1 MEQCVGRRKRVNI
14 VELVGV
20 AAILLFIAL
29 VIWVYTTTVQDES
42 KAKKEKSIATH
53 EAVMATTYDASNG
66 SGLARAR
73 HAMTYNPDGSCTI
86 TVQQYVRKSTNDL
99 FINSPRIETTA
110 FTPKQ
115 CER

>member
-1 MEQCVGRRKRVNI
+1 MNTAVKQGSVWAPY
-14 VELVGV
+14 LVL
-20 AAILLFIAL
+20 AAFALVMLSLLFGTDQATKTRIN
-29 VIWVYTTTVQDES
+29 
-42 KAKKEKSIATH
+42 KEGAQQQEYH
-53 EAVMATTYDASNG
+53 NAVMATTYDASNG
-66 SGLARAR
+66 SGIARAR

-99 FINSPRIETTA
+99 FINPPRIETTA